1 MIWGIRGGKEVL
13 LAGIFTL
20 LLRRFLTFVRHVT
33 LLIAIVAM
41 RRWLRV
47 VGKIEVF
54 QLNGLFIPENGSLLG
69 GV

>member
-1 MIWGIRGGKEVL
+1 MIWGIRGGKKVL

-20 LLRRFLTFVRHVT
+20 FLRWFLAFVRHVT

-54 QLNGLFIPENGSLLG
+54 QLNGLFIPENGSLVG